1 MVEEVASGVRRIE
14 QPEAEDRQ
22 GDRDEA
28 CEGGQGSGGSALPY
42 TRTHPAPRRAAR
54 SVRVCRHRPHRRHI
68 TLASDPLATG
78 VQLTQAALVLALLF
92 VLPGLAWGPVLAPGS
107 GSPIVTA
114 GRAAAASLL
123 VVGVACT
130 LLAWLDILTP
140 VVVLVVLAV
149 LTAAPFV
156 LRSRRTALGRTR
168 RRPRTG
174 ARRRRVVATLLA
186 VAAVTVA
193 LVLVVLPSR
202 QAVGEALLPFSSTVW
217 YYANLARET
226 ALHGGFPAELP
237 EWGTLRPFQ
246 VDYLPATAHTA
257 AAFALL
263 PGLDVRLVLEAYRLA
278 VLAALVA
285 VAALFFRRLVSSW
298 IAVLGACL
306 LLATVRLEG
315 KLLAYRPETWALVP
329 AVFTLWLVDRAMVER
344 SPRLAATAVAT
355 AALTW
360 MAHAEVFLLLGPGI
374 VGLAVARLFASRG
387 RPGLRIPPRATL
399 MTVTVVA
406 GAVFL
411 GGMVLGGAA
420 SYAVTGD
427 VRVVGYVTGD
437 GSAADRP
444 LPPPTD
450 EIPPGWT
457 FTDDPTW
464 DFNVAAVAPGVVG
477 SAPPDRFI
485 DSRLLPRSILWIWPG
500 LDGRRLESLAILALL
515 CVSPILA
522 WPWLDARRRRGVLLM
537 VVFGA
542 TLLLGSYLLF
552 AISSTYVPM
561 RTGPRRLMPYELLV
575 PVLASLVVVWGLDRL
590 LRPGWSALLAGRR
603 KPALA
608 AAFAAVVLVAAAIA
622 PAPQGS
628 VDDPEP
634 GLTQAGYDAYR
645 WIAANVPGDAR
656 ILTNAYTDGSVAAL
670 AERVGIVDG
679 RAVYLEDPDFLAAS
693 TALVLGAR
701 TLFLEPGGTFAARF
715 LAENEVDYLLVANR
729 GAGASGADL
738 GGYDPFVTDI
748 GSLGST
754 DGYTLVRS
762 FAGGRLLLYAVE
774 SPGAAA
780 RLR

>member
-1 MVEEVASGVRRIE
+1 M
-14 QPEAEDRQ
+14 
-22 GDRDEA
+22 
-28 CEGGQGSGGSALPY
+28 
-42 TRTHPAPRRAAR
+42 
-54 SVRVCRHRPHRRHI
+54 
-68 TLASDPLATG
+68 
-78 VQLTQAALVLALLF
+78 QLTQAALVLALLF

-140 VVVLVVLAV
+140 VAILVVLTV

-156 LRSRRTALGRTR
+156 LRSRRRALGRTL

-186 VAAVTVA
+186 AAAVTVA

-285 VAALFFRRLVSSW
+285 VAALFFRRFVSSW

-306 LLATVRLEG
+306 LLATVRLEA

-374 VGLAVARLFASRG
+374 VGLAGARLFVARG
-387 RPGLRIPPRATL
+387 RPGLRVPPCARL
-399 MTVTVVA
+399 VSVTGVA
-406 GAVFL
+406 VAVFL
-411 GGMVLGGAA
+411 GGMLVGGAA

-427 VRVVGYVTGD
+427 LRVVGYVAKDRT
-437 GSAADRP
+437 ADARPP
-444 LPPPTD
+444 LPPVD

-477 SAPPDRFI
+477 SEAPDRFL
-485 DSRLLPRSILWIWPG
+485 DSRLLPRSMLWIWPG
-500 LDGRRLESLAILALL
+500 LDGRLLMNLGIIALL
-515 CVSPILA
+515 CVAPILV
-522 WPWLDARRRRGVLLM
+522 WPWLDARRRRLVVLM
-537 VVFGA
+537 VVFGV
-542 TLLLGSYLLF
+542 TLLVGSYLLF

-575 PVLASLVVVWGLDRL
+575 PVLAALVVVWGLDRL

-603 KPALA
+603 RTGLA
-608 AAFAAVVLVAAAIA
+608 AGIVAVVLVAAAIA

-628 VDDPEP
+628 VEDPEP
-634 GLTQAGYDAYR
+634 GLTTAGYDAYR
-645 WIAANVPGDAR
+645 WIAANLPPDAR

-679 RAVYLEDPDFLAAS
+679 RAVYLENREFLAAS

-701 TLFLEPGGTFAARF
+701 TLFLDPGGSFAARF
-715 LAENEVDYLLVANR
+715 LAQNQVDYLLVANP

-738 GGYDPFVTDI
+738 GGYDPFVTDVA
-748 GSLGST
+748 SLGST

-762 FAGGRLLLYAVE
+762 FAGRRLLLYAVE

>member
-1 MVEEVASGVRRIE
+1 M
-14 QPEAEDRQ
+14 
-22 GDRDEA
+22 
-28 CEGGQGSGGSALPY
+28 
-42 TRTHPAPRRAAR
+42 
-54 SVRVCRHRPHRRHI
+54 
-68 TLASDPLATG
+68 
-78 VQLTQAALVLALLF
+78 QLTQAALVLALLF

-140 VVVLVVLAV
+140 VVILVVLAV
-149 LTAAPFV
+149 LTAVPFV
-156 LRSRRTALGRTR
+156 LRSRRKALGRTLR
-168 RRPRTG
+168 RTRTG

-285 VAALFFRRLVSSW
+285 VAALFFRRFVSSW

-387 RPGLRIPPRATL
+387 RPG
-399 MTVTVVA
+399 
-406 GAVFL
+406 
-411 GGMVLGGAA
+411 
-420 SYAVTGD
+420 
-427 VRVVGYVTGD
+427 
-437 GSAADRP
+437 AADPSTR
-444 LPPPTD
+444 D
-450 EIPPGWT
+450 
-457 FTDDPTW
+457 
-464 DFNVAAVAPGVVG
+464 AR
-477 SAPPDRFI
+477 DR
-485 DSRLLPRSILWIWPG
+485 DGRGRGRLPR
-500 LDGRRLESLAILALL
+500 R
-515 CVSPILA
+515 
-522 WPWLDARRRRGVLLM
+522 DARRRGGLVRRDRRPARGGLRHAGWIGRRSAAAPSRGRDPARLDVHRRPDLGLQR
-537 VVFGA
+537 GRRRAGCRRERA
-542 TLLLGSYLLF
+542 TRP
-552 AISSTYVPM
+552 V
-561 RTGPRRLMPYELLV
+561 RRLPAAPTV
-575 PVLASLVVVWGLDRL
+575 DPVDLARSR
-590 LRPGWSALLAGRR
+590 RPDAG
-603 KPALA
+603 
-608 AAFAAVVLVAAAIA
+608 
-622 PAPQGS
+622 
-628 VDDPEP
+628 
-634 GLTQAGYDAYR
+634 
-645 WIAANVPGDAR
+645 
-656 ILTNAYTDGSVAAL
+656 
-670 AERVGIVDG
+670 
-679 RAVYLEDPDFLAAS
+679 
-693 TALVLGAR
+693 
-701 TLFLEPGGTFAARF
+701 
-715 LAENEVDYLLVANR
+715 
-729 GAGASGADL
+729 
-738 GGYDPFVTDI
+738 
-748 GSLGST
+748 
-754 DGYTLVRS
+754 
-762 FAGGRLLLYAVE
+762 
-774 SPGAAA
+774 
-780 RLR
+780 

>member
-1 MVEEVASGVRRIE
+1 M
-14 QPEAEDRQ
+14 
-22 GDRDEA
+22 
-28 CEGGQGSGGSALPY
+28 
-42 TRTHPAPRRAAR
+42 
-54 SVRVCRHRPHRRHI
+54 
-68 TLASDPLATG
+68 
-78 VQLTQAALVLALLF
+78 QLVQAALVLALLF

-107 GSPIVTA
+107 GSPLVTA

-123 VVGVACT
+123 VVGVTCT
-130 LLAWLDILTP
+130 LLAWLGVLTAIAT
-140 VVVLVVLAV
+140 VVVLAA
-149 LTAAPFV
+149 LTAVPFV
-156 LRSRRTALGRTR
+156 LRSRRRAVVGTLR
-168 RRPRTG
+168 RIRNG
-174 ARRRRVVATLLA
+174 ARGRRVVATLLA
-186 VAAVTVA
+186 VAAVAVA
-193 LVLVVLPSR
+193 LVLVMLPSR

-226 ALHGGFPAELP
+226 ALHGGFPTELP
-237 EWGTLRPFQ
+237 EWGALRPFQ

-263 PGLDVRLVLEAYRLA
+263 PGLDMRLVLEAYRLA

-285 VAALFFRRLVSSW
+285 VAALFFRRFVSSW
-298 IAVLGACL
+298 IAILGACL

-344 SPRLAATAVAT
+344 SRRLAATAVAT

-374 VGLAVARLFASRG
+374 VGLAAARLFAARG
-387 RPGLRIPPRATL
+387 RFGLRVPPRATL
-399 MTVTVVA
+399 VTVTVVA

-411 GGMVLGGAA
+411 GGMLVGGAA

-427 VRVVGYVTGD
+427 LRVVGYVARD

-444 LPPPTD
+444 PPPPMD
-450 EIPPGWT
+450 AIPPGWT

-500 LDGRRLESLAILALL
+500 LDGRTREGLGILALL

-522 WPWLDARRRRGVLLM
+522 WPWLDARRRRLVLLM

-542 TLLLGSYLLF
+542 TLLVGSYLLF

-575 PVLASLVVVWGLDRL
+575 PVLAALAVVWGLDRL
-590 LRPGWSALLAGRR
+590 LRPGWSALLKGRR
-603 KPALA
+603 RTALA
-608 AAFAAVVLVAAAIA
+608 AGLAAAVLVAAAIA
-622 PAPQGS
+622 PAPEGS

-645 WIAANVPGDAR
+645 WIAANLPVDAR

-679 RAVYLEDPDFLAAS
+679 RAVYLEDTEFLAAS

-701 TLFLEPGGTFAARF
+701 TLFLDPGGTFAGRY
-715 LAENEVDYLLVANR
+715 LAENQVDYLLVSNP
-729 GAGASGADL
+729 GAGATGADL
-738 GGYDPFVTDI
+738 GGYDPFVTDVP
-748 GSLGST
+748 SLGSS

-780 RLR
+780 HLR